1 MSAPLADTAE
11 LPRNRPADGS
21 PVARRPLT
29 ATASVAPPRPASRA
43 PVAPPARPA
52 RPLAPAPAPALRPPP
67 PAIAVEV
74 PPIAATPSPPGRV
87 ALRAERLAARR
98 ERRLY
103 ICLGLGAIG
112 AMLGATVVV
121 LDVLH

>member
-1 MSAPLADTAE
+1 MSASLADTAE
-11 LPRNRPADGS
+11 LPRYRPAHGS
-21 PVARRPLT
+21 PAARRPLT
-29 ATASVAPPRPASRA
+29 PAASIAPPRPAGRVAA

-52 RPLAPAPAPALRPPP
+52 RPPAPAAPRRPAAAPALE
-67 PAIAVEV
+67 I
-74 PPIAATPSPPGRV
+74 PPIAATPSPPGRA
-87 ALRAERLAARR
+87 ALRAERQAARR

-103 ICLGLGAIG
+103 ICLGLGTIG